1 MEDAV
6 RCSSCEPLL
15 DAYLEATLRPV
26 QARQVAEHVGGCT
39 ACDALL
45 RELRVI
51 DALLA
56 TASSP
61 ARFDAGFTAA
71 VLSAAQSAA
80 PPARPGRP
88 YWFSL
93 ALYLAVAWVVG
104 LVAALR
110 WRELGLPVRDL
121 WQSQAHGVAAFA
133 AVVRA
138 LAPAT
143 PLAAAAVT
151 GVLII
156 DSLLVCAMFF
166 AYRHLRPRLALYL
179 DRGPRS

>member
-1 MEDAV
+1 M

-15 DAYLEATLRPV
+15 DAYLETTLRPA
-26 QARQVAEHVGGCT
+26 QARQVADHLTGCQG
-39 ACDALL
+39 CDALL

-61 ARFDAGFTAA
+61 ARFDSDFTAA
-71 VLSAAQSAA
+71 VLSAARSAGPA
-80 PPARPGRP
+80 PARRRLS
-88 YWFSL
+88 YWLSLLAYL
-93 ALYLAVAWVVG
+93 ALAWLVV

-110 WRELGLPVRDL
+110 RHDLGRQIGDL
-121 WQSQAHGVAAFA
+121 WQSQAHGFAAFE
-133 AVVRA
+133 AVVRT

-151 GVLII
+151 GVLLV
-156 DSLLVCAMFF
+156 DFLLVCAMFY

-179 DRGPRS
+179 DRGRRS